1 MRALRNII
9 AGSRYMLII
18 AVFGTFVASLA
29 VLLYAGIAVVLL
41 MIGFFAQFKFQIE
54 DIKHVAITSIEL
66 IDLFLISTVLYIFS
80 LALYSLFIDNK
91 LPLPRWLE
99 ITNLDDLERRL
110 LGVIVVLLTITFLGS
125 AVDWSF
131 GDYSIVALGIAI
143 GVVLF
148 SIGYLLSR
156 GGLVHNGARTSG
168 TNGETNAE
176 SSIEQ
181 NT

>member
-1 MRALRNII
+1 MRILRNVI

-18 AVFGTFVASLA
+18 AVFGTFVASLT
-29 VLLYAGIAVVLL
+29 VLLYAGITVVLL
-41 MIGFFAQFKFQIE
+41 MIAIFAQFKFTIV

-110 LGVIVVLLTITFLGS
+110 LGVIVVLLVITFLGF
-125 AVDWSF
+125 AVDWSV
-131 GDYSIVALGIAI
+131 GDYSIAASGIAT

-148 SIGYLLSR
+148 PIGYMLSKR
-156 GGLVHNGARTSG
+156 GLVHQVAL
-168 TNGETNAE
+168 TNGTKDETEAVRD
-176 SSIEQ
+176 IKQ
-181 NT
+181 DT

>member
-1 MRALRNII
+1 MRTLRNII

-18 AVFGTFVASLA
+18 AVLGTFVASLA

-41 MIGFFAQFKFQIE
+41 MIRIFAQFTFQIE
-54 DIKHVAITSIEL
+54 DIKHVAITSVEL

-91 LPLPRWLE
+91 LPLPHGLE
-99 ITNLDDLERRL
+99 ITNLNDLERRL
-110 LGVIVVLLTITFLGS
+110 LGVIVVLLAITFLGS

-131 GDYSIVALGIAI
+131 GDYSVVALGIAI

-156 GGLVHNGARTSG
+156 GVLVHNVTRTS
-168 TNGETNAE
+168 ETNAE